1 MAAPAAVH
9 VDNQLFRALAVL
21 RLVTLLFAAG
31 IDLSRLDSFERPTG
45 ALVGVAAMLV
55 WTPVASWL
63 YADPA
68 RLGAPALVADLAV
81 VLVLLRSTPYVATDA
96 MMDDHVSTLTS
107 YWVCVPVLA
116 WAVRWGLYG
125 GLAAAAAVSVADVTM
140 RPVVTASTIGNVFL
154 LVLAGLTIGYVAASL
169 RRSAVLRADA
179 EHRAAVADERERLAR
194 AVHDGVLQVLAMVQR
209 RGTEP
214 GSGLAD
220 LARQAG
226 EQESALR
233 SLVRNGGRPAPRTS
247 GRADL
252 VAAVDALSSPR
263 VTVATPARAV
273 YAPAELVEEVVAV
286 LRACLANTA
295 THVGPD
301 APAWVLL
308 ETDGDSVRI
317 AVRDD
322 GPGIPDGR
330 LEAAAA
336 AGRMGVSS
344 SIRGRVAELGGTA
357 DLHTGP
363 GAGTE
368 WELTVPLPP
377 SE

>member
-1 MAAPAAVH
+1 MAARAAVH

-21 RLVTLLFAAG
+21 RLVTLLFAVG
-31 IDLSRLDSFERPTG
+31 IDLARLDEFDRPAW
-45 ALVGVAAMLV
+45 ALAGVAAMLV
-55 WTPVASWL
+55 WTPIASWL
-63 YADPA
+63 YAGPA
-68 RLGAPALVADLAV
+68 RRGVPVLVADLVV
-81 VLVLLRSTPYVATDA
+81 VLVLLRATPYVATDE
-96 MMDDHVSTLTS
+96 MMADHVSTLTS

-125 GLAAAAAVSVADVTM
+125 GLAASVSISVADVTM

-154 LVLAGLTIGYVAASL
+154 LVLAGITIGYVATSL
-169 RRSAVLRADA
+169 RRSAVLRSDA
-179 EHRAAVADERERLAR
+179 EHRAATAEERERLAR

-214 GSGLAD
+214 DSGMHD
-220 LARQAG
+220 LARLAG

-233 SLVRNGGRPAPRTS
+233 SLVRTGRRPVARTE

-252 VAAVDALSSPR
+252 VAAVDALSSAT

-273 YAPAELVEEVVAV
+273 HASAELVEEVVAV
-286 LRACLANTA
+286 VRACLANTA
-295 THVGPD
+295 VHVGPD

-308 ETDGDSVRI
+308 EVDGQVVRI
-317 AVRDD
+317 SVRDD

-330 LEAAAA
+330 LAAAA
-336 AGRMGVSS
+336 ADGRMGVAS
-344 SIRGRVAELGGTA
+344 SIRGRIAELGGRA

-368 WELTVPLPP
+368 WEFTVPLTR